1 MTSTTRAAGPPGQRD
16 KRGVSVRR
24 HHRRVTR
31 RTGSG
36 IALLA
41 DDTRRT
47 IVALIALRPRHP
59 TELSRELGLSL
70 PAISRQL
77 GLLRNAGL
85 IQVAR
90 SRVDA
95 RGRVYRLDPGQ
106 HGRIIAWLAGTDVA
120 LEESILSRWA
130 RAGAEPD

>member
-1 MTSTTRAAGPPGQRD
+1 LASAGHWDKAGVIANRD
-16 KRGVSVRR
+16 APKM
-24 HHRRVTR
+24 TR

-41 DDTRRT
+41 DDTRRM

-77 GLLRNAGL
+77 SLLTTAGL
-85 IQVAR
+85 VQVAR

-95 RGRVYRLDPGQ
+95 RGRVYTLDPRE
-106 HGRIIAWLAGTDVA
+106 HGRIIAWLAGTDVG

-130 RAGAEPD
+130 RAAAAGTESD

>member
-1 MTSTTRAAGPPGQRD
+1 M
-16 KRGVSVRR
+16 
-24 HHRRVTR
+24 TR

-59 TELSRELGLSL
+59 SELSRELGLSL

-77 GLLRNAGL
+77 SLLLGAGL
-85 IQVAR
+85 IRVAR

-95 RGRVYRLDPGQ
+95 RGRVYTLDPAQ
-106 HGRIIAWLAGTDVA
+106 HGRIIAWLAGTDVG
-120 LEESILSRWA
+120 LEESIFSRWA
-130 RAGAEPD
+130 RAAAECEKQG